1 MGLGVW
7 NTEPGL
13 DLDLFY
19 TQININSGYGPT
31 EGYSELRFVHRLG
44 PSGKAVVVAETTVC
58 GEHGIATVPECTRN
72 QSANA

>member
-13 DLDLFY
+13 HLDLFY

-31 EGYSELRFVHRLG
+31 EGYSEVPGRSCVLCTGWG
-44 PSGKAVVVAETTVC
+44 PQGK
-58 GEHGIATVPECTRN
+58 PW
-72 QSANA
+72 